1 MTKQRGIQVV
11 AMAAMAAA
19 MMVGSVAVSEA
30 RPRRQVDAFELARKR
45 NVVMA
50 AAPQRRRHIA
60 ADAAAKRSV
69 RLALWQITRRH
80 TF

>member
-1 MTKQRGIQVV
+1 MTKQRGIQVI

-30 RPRRQVDAFELARKR
+30 RIRRQADAFELARKR

-50 AAPQRRRHIA
+50 ALPQRKRHIVA
-60 ADAAAKRSV
+60 AAAAKRSV
-69 RLALWQITRRH
+69 RLALWQVTRRH